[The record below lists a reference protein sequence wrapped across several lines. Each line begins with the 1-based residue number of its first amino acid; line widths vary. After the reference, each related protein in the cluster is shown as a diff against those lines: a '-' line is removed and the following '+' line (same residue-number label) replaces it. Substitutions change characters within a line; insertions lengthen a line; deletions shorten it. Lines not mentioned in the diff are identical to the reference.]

1 MYMTCAD
8 AATGTSFTQEGILTL
23 DVAKG
28 KWIQQIT
35 ININLPI
42 SIINLFI
49 PFYLSFCCMHYI
61 IP

>member
-1 MYMTCAD
+1 MVCAD
-8 AATGTSFTQEGILTL
+8 AATGDSFTQQNAILTL

-42 SIINLFI
+42 SILNYSFTYATIFLSLRYNL
-49 PFYLSFCCMHYI
+49 
-61 IP
+61 